1 MWELGKF
8 GSKRTAFPKSDLDK
22 KCVILRR
29 NLRWEL
35 CSVGYYSFVN
45 RWFLAVTLLH
55 NPSFIKYRRRGR
67 HFTASVVTLGSI
79 NFDVP
84 LKNFETNSEGRPL
97 FFLYCS
103 LFCRSLIVWGKGLPR
118 FLPQYNTVC
127 IWVLLLSF
135 LVFFCIL
142 NFFESKCYFPNK
154 SYSKLWAKLY

>member
-1 MWELGKF
+1 MWERGKF
-8 GSKRTAFPKSDLDK
+8 GSKRTPFPKSDLDK

-29 NLRWEL
+29 NLRCEL

-45 RWFLAVTLLH
+45 CWFLAVTILH

-67 HFTASVVTLGSI
+67 HFKASVVTLGNV

-84 LKNFETNSEGRPL
+84 LKNFETNSERRTL
-97 FFLYCS
+97 FFLYGS
-103 LFCRSLIVWGKGLPR
+103 LFWRSAIVWGKGLPR

-135 LVFFCIL
+135 LVFFL
-142 NFFESKCYFPNK
+142 YFKFFWVKMLLP
-154 SYSKLWAKLY
+154 